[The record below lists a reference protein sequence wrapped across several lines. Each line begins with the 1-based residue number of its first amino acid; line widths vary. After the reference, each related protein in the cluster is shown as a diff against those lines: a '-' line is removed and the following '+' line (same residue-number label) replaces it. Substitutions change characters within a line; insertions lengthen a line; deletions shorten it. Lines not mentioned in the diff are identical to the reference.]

1 MPPSLATLIADI
13 DQADSPERLIAAV
26 QALAAAQLE
35 EGIPTL
41 IRALGFNNP
50 GAAVMAVKGLV
61 QMGDAA
67 VMPLLTLLDDY
78 NYGAR
83 AYAIR
88 ALAAI
93 ADPRALD
100 VLLSAAE
107 TDFAPSV
114 RRAATKGVG
123 QLHWLK
129 LPETERA
136 IAQSRTYDTLVRI
149 LSDADWSIRYAAI
162 AGLQALGQS
171 VSSLQPQIVAVLQTL
186 EDPDIAVRARVQW
199 AIAQIQSPQPAPDRV
214 CQASSLIPHP

>member
-1 MPPSLATLIADI
+1 
-13 DQADSPERLIAAV
+13 
-26 QALAAAQLE
+26 
-35 EGIPTL
+35 
-41 IRALGFNNP
+41 
-50 GAAVMAVKGLV
+50 MAVKGLV

-129 LPETERA
+129 LPESEQA

>member
-1 MPPSLATLIADI
+1 MPASLVTLIANI

-26 QALAAAQLE
+26 QALAAARLE

-50 GAAVMAVKGLV
+50 GAAVMAVRGLV
-61 QMGDAA
+61 QMGEAA

-114 RRAATKGVG
+114 RRAAAKGLG

-129 LPETERA
+129 LADAERA

-149 LSDADWSIRYAAI
+149 LDDADWSIRYAAI

-171 VSSLQPQIVAVLQTL
+171 APKLQPQLLETLRTL
-186 EDPDIAVRARVQW
+186 EDSDIAVQARIQW
-199 AIAQIQSPQPAPDRV
+199 AIATLQSPQLVPNSFPGS
-214 CQASSLIPHP
+214 QSPISNL

>member
-1 MPPSLATLIADI
+1 MPTPLATLIADI

-26 QALAAAQLE
+26 QALAAARLE

-61 QMGDAA
+61 QMGEAA

-129 LPETERA
+129 LPESEQA
-136 IAQSRTYDTLVRI
+136 IAQSRTYDTLIRI
-149 LSDADWSIRYAAI
+149 LDDADWSIRYAAI
-162 AGLQALGQS
+162 AGLDALGQS
-171 VSSLQPQIVAVLQTL
+171 ASSLRPQIVEMLQTL
-186 EDPDIAVRARVQW
+186 EDPDIAVQARVQW
-199 AIAQIQSPQPAPDRV
+199 AIATLQSPQPVPDRFRHS
-214 CQASSLIPHP
+214 QPLTPNS

>member
-1 MPPSLATLIADI
+1 MPTPLATLIADI

-26 QALAAAQLE
+26 QALAAARLE

-41 IRALGFNNP
+41 IRSLGFNNP

-61 QMGDAA
+61 QMGEAA

-114 RRAATKGVG
+114 RRAAARGLG

-129 LPETERA
+129 LAEPERA

-149 LSDADWSIRYAAI
+149 LEDADWSIRYAAI
-162 AGLQALGQS
+162 AGLHALGQS
-171 VSSLQPQIVAVLQTL
+171 ASALQPQIVETLQALQDSDTAVQ
-186 EDPDIAVRARVQW
+186 ARIRW
-199 AIAQIQSPQPAPDRV
+199 AIATLQSPPPVPDSFPEREGRAIAP
-214 CQASSLIPHP
+214 

>member
-1 MPPSLATLIADI
+1 MSTPLATLIADI
-13 DQADSPERLIAAV
+13 DRADSPERLIAAV
-26 QALAAAQLE
+26 QALAAARLE

-61 QMGDAA
+61 QMGEAA

-100 VLLSAAE
+100 VLVSAAE

-129 LPETERA
+129 LADSERA

-149 LSDADWSIRYAAI
+149 LDDADWSIRYAAI

-171 VSSLQPQIVAVLQTL
+171 APDLQPQILETL
-186 EDPDIAVRARVQW
+186 RTLADSDIAVQARVQW
-199 AIAQIQSPQPAPDRV
+199 AIATLQSPQPVPNSFP
-214 CQASSLIPHP
+214 SSQTPIPNP

>member
-1 MPPSLATLIADI
+1 MPTSLATLIADI
-13 DQADSPERLIAAV
+13 DRADSPERLIAAV
-26 QALAAAQLE
+26 QALAAARLE

-61 QMGDAA
+61 QMGEAA

-93 ADPRALD
+93 ADPRSLD

-129 LPETERA
+129 LADTERA

-149 LSDADWSIRYAAI
+149 LDDTDWSIRYAAI
-162 AGLQALGQS
+162 AGLQALGES
-171 VSSLQPQIVAVLQTL
+171 APDLLPQILETLQTL
-186 EDPDIAVRARVQW
+186 EDSDIAIQARVQW
-199 AIAQIQSPQPAPDRV
+199 AIAMLQSPQPVPN
-214 CQASSLIPHP
+214 SFSGSHTPIPNS